1 MKTLAA
7 LVSPSGSILA
17 IHEKAIIVH
26 EYLCW
31 LVFKQKQYDVVNDFK
46 IEKLPKSEL
55 KKLSNY
61 PDLYLV
67 RCGED
72 WLPAGYCGKR
82 KEIAEAE
89 GYEYR
94 QARDMLYKLC
104 EMRRFGD
111 KELKAIATVI
121 GILQTEID
129 EIDDCHYDPRTLQEI
144 SELNRG
150 FRDHVNNDD

>member
-7 LVSPSGSILA
+7 LVSPSGGILA

-55 KKLSNY
+55 KKLSSY

-72 WLPAGYCGKR
+72 
-82 KEIAEAE
+82 
-89 GYEYR
+89 
-94 QARDMLYKLC
+94 
-104 EMRRFGD
+104 
-111 KELKAIATVI
+111 
-121 GILQTEID
+121 
-129 EIDDCHYDPRTLQEI
+129 
-144 SELNRG
+144 
-150 FRDHVNNDD
+150 